1 MQRKDE
7 LIIHINTDG
16 KVFVEDVEDGV
27 KKVKT
32 VEPEVF
38 INCIRDSIR
47 TGAVTSGIMP
57 IGSFYFATGD
67 RDYKKLCIEFPARH
81 CDIVYMN
88 TEYKNFPLPRL
99 VFGFNIHGECIS
111 HINLGVVDEGML
123 TPKSKMYVYPFSNVN
138 EFSLCCGGNRLPRIK
153 SLHQLDGVM
162 HLIMSMPNNNDHY
175 KCSRTKLEME
185 LRTLLETLKDKTPEF
200 YYTDVLKPMNRT
212 LQDFV
217 NS

>member
-1 MQRKDE
+1 MQRNDE

-16 KVFVEDVEDGV
+16 KVFVEDVENGV

-32 VEPEVF
+32 VEPDVF

-47 TGAVTSGIMP
+47 TGAVSSGILP
-57 IGSFYFATGD
+57 SGSFHFAIGD
-67 RDYKKLCIEFPARH
+67 RDCKKLCIEFPARYS
-81 CDIVYMN
+81 DIVYMN

-99 VFGFNIHGECIS
+99 VFGFTIQGEYIS
-111 HINLGVVDEGML
+111 CVNLGVVDEGML
-123 TPKSKMYVYPFSNVN
+123 TPKSKMYEYPLSNVSG
-138 EFSLCCGGNRLPRIK
+138 FRLCCGGNRLPRIK

-162 HLIMSMPNNNDHY
+162 HLIMAMPNNNDHY
-175 KCSRTKLEME
+175 HTGRTKLDME
-185 LRTLLETLKDKTPEF
+185 LRNLLETLKDKTPEF
-200 YYTDVLKPMNRT
+200 YYTDVLIPMNRT